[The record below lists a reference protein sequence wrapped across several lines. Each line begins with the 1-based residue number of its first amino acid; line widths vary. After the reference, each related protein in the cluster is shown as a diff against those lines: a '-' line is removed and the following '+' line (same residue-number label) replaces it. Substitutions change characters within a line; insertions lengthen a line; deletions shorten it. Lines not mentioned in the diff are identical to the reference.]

1 MEIFLDQIIVEAGRQ
16 RQDLGDLE
24 GLKKSLLNLGL
35 LNPLVVEP
43 AGSESPDKFKLIAG
57 ERRYTAIK
65 ELQAE
70 QLWTGPVSVTLF
82 QELDQKTRYLLELDE
97 NIKRKDLDWKEYC
110 QALDK
115 MFSLCQPSTIEAF
128 AQEIGINRNS
138 VGKAL
143 AVASMLDDPLV
154 QQAKNLS
161 NAWTVV
167 SRINSRKMDSMI
179 LDINE
184 LLEEEEENENVEL
197 VEGSMA
203 GSADGSDVCTAGLE
217 TQRESAPANLLG
229 VSAAEC
235 SPRGISGSS
244 SSGTGLGDSEIGR
257 DVGIV
262 QEVVKSKLATAPAL
276 PQYQIQQGDFFEFA
290 SSYKGIP
297 FNLVHCDFPYG
308 IEHSRSE
315 QGSTATYGTYEDT
328 ADLYMSLIQT
338 LLKYKDQLIAP
349 SAHVV
354 VWLSLR
360 YEEWTKQEFAK
371 HGFTWN
377 MQPFIWFKKD
387 NKGII
392 ADKDCGLRNVGEYA
406 LVFNRGRRKV
416 CKNISNIFPW
426 QTTKKFHASEKPG
439 PMLDYLFSGLADET
453 SRVLDPTCGSGTAIH
468 AAMHANAE
476 LALGLEL
483 DQGFAEKA
491 KEWLELEKKTKGIQK
506 GLPEVEINLE
516 ELEI

>member
-43 AGSESPDKFKLIAG
+43 SGEPDKFKLIAG

-70 QLWTGPVSVTLF
+70 QLWAGPVSVTLF

-184 LLEEEEENENVEL
+184 LLEEEEENKDVEL
-197 VEGSMA
+197 VEGSLA
-203 GSADGSDVCTAGLE
+203 GFAGGHDVCKAGLE
-217 TQRESAPANLLG
+217 TRREIAPANLLG
-229 VSAAEC
+229 MPVAEY
-235 SPRGISGSS
+235 SSRGISGGSG
-244 SSGTGLGDSEIGR
+244 SGTGLGDSEIGR
-257 DVGIV
+257 NVGIGQPV
-262 QEVVKSKLATAPAL
+262 AKPAPAPVL

-297 FNLVHCDFPYG
+297 FNLIHCDFPYG
-308 IEHSRSE
+308 IENGIFFIE
-315 QGSTATYGTYEDT
+315 E
-328 ADLYMSLIQT
+328 LF
-338 LLKYKDQLIAP
+338 
-349 SAHVV
+349 HV
-354 VWLSLR
+354 
-360 YEEWTKQEFAK
+360 F
-371 HGFTWN
+371 
-377 MQPFIWFKKD
+377 D
-387 NKGII
+387 
-392 ADKDCGLRNVGEYA
+392 
-406 LVFNRGRRKV
+406 
-416 CKNISNIFPW
+416 
-426 QTTKKFHASEKPG
+426 
-439 PMLDYLFSGLADET
+439 GLA
-453 SRVLDPTCGSGTAIH
+453 L
-468 AAMHANAE
+468 
-476 LALGLEL
+476 
-483 DQGFAEKA
+483 FA
-491 KEWLELEKKTKGIQK
+491 G
-506 GLPEVEINLE
+506 
-516 ELEI
+516 

>member
-1 MEIFLDQIIVEAGRQ
+1 M
-16 RQDLGDLE
+16 
-24 GLKKSLLNLGL
+24 
-35 LNPLVVEP
+35 
-43 AGSESPDKFKLIAG
+43 
-57 ERRYTAIK
+57 
-65 ELQAE
+65 
-70 QLWTGPVSVTLF
+70 
-82 QELDQKTRYLLELDE
+82 
-97 NIKRKDLDWKEYC
+97 
-110 QALDK
+110 

-184 LLEEEEENENVEL
+184 LLEEEEEDENVEL
-197 VEGSMA
+197 VEGNLA
-203 GSADGSDVCTAGLE
+203 GSAGGSDVCEAGME
-217 TQRESAPANLLG
+217 TRRENASANILG
-229 VSAAEC
+229 VSVAEY
-235 SPRGISGSS
+235 SSRGISGSS
-244 SSGTGLGDSEIGR
+244 SCGTGLGVSETGR
-257 DVGIV
+257 DVGAG
-262 QEVVKSKLATAPAL
+262 KSVAKPALAPVL
-276 PQYQIQQGDFFEFA
+276 PQYQIQQGDFFQFA

-297 FNLVHCDFPYG
+297 FNLIHCDFPYG

-406 LVFNRGRRKV
+406 LIFNRGRRKV

-468 AAMHANAE
+468 AAMHANTE

-506 GLPEVEINLE
+506 GLPEVKINLE

>member
-1 MEIFLDQIIVEAGRQ
+1 MEIFLDQIIVETGRQ

-70 QLWTGPVSVTLF
+70 QLWAGPVSVTLF
-82 QELDQKTRYLLELDE
+82 QDLDQKTRYLLELDE

-184 LLEEEEENENVEL
+184 LLEEEEDENVEL
-197 VEGSMA
+197 VEG
-203 GSADGSDVCTAGLE
+203 
-217 TQRESAPANLLG
+217 
-229 VSAAEC
+229 VSVAEY
-235 SPRGISGSS
+235 SSRGISGSS
-244 SSGTGLGDSEIGR
+244 SSGTGLGVSETGK
-257 DVGIV
+257 DVGV
-262 QEVVKSKLATAPAL
+262 GQSVAKPAPTLALA
-276 PQYQIQQGDFFEFA
+276 QYQIQQGDFFEFA

-297 FNLVHCDFPYG
+297 FNLIHCDFPYG

-338 LLKYKDQLIAP
+338 LLKHKDQLIAP

-406 LVFNRGRRKV
+406 LIFNRGRRKV

-468 AAMHANAE
+468 AAMHANTE

-483 DQGFAEKA
+483 DQGFVEKA

>member
-1 MEIFLDQIIVEAGRQ
+1 M
-16 RQDLGDLE
+16 
-24 GLKKSLLNLGL
+24 N
-35 LNPLVVEP
+35 
-43 AGSESPDKFKLIAG
+43 
-57 ERRYTAIK
+57 
-65 ELQAE
+65 
-70 QLWTGPVSVTLF
+70 
-82 QELDQKTRYLLELDE
+82 
-97 NIKRKDLDWKEYC
+97 
-110 QALDK
+110 
-115 MFSLCQPSTIEAF
+115 
-128 AQEIGINRNS
+128 
-138 VGKAL
+138 
-143 AVASMLDDPLV
+143 
-154 QQAKNLS
+154 
-161 NAWTVV
+161 
-167 SRINSRKMDSMI
+167 
-179 LDINE
+179 
-184 LLEEEEENENVEL
+184 
-197 VEGSMA
+197 
-203 GSADGSDVCTAGLE
+203 
-217 TQRESAPANLLG
+217 
-229 VSAAEC
+229 
-235 SPRGISGSS
+235 
-244 SSGTGLGDSEIGR
+244 
-257 DVGIV
+257 
-262 QEVVKSKLATAPAL
+262 
-276 PQYQIQQGDFFEFA
+276 
-290 SSYKGIP
+290 
-297 FNLVHCDFPYG
+297 
-308 IEHSRSE
+308 
-315 QGSTATYGTYEDT
+315 
-328 ADLYMSLIQT
+328 LIQT
-338 LLKYKDQLIAP
+338 LLKHKDQLIAP

-406 LVFNRGRRKV
+406 LIFNRGRRKV

-468 AAMHANAE
+468 AAMHANTE